1 MSTKT
6 TKTIDDIGIQPYIAY
21 EQNRKFFDEEY
32 IKNDKTVAP
41 QLITDITKPVIIS
54 DYQILFEINTK
65 GASWSLMPE
74 PFEYNIQK
82 GRLFTHQLA
91 PKLGPVELIEFQI
104 GKITRAADDEISFL
118 KPKKR
123 GRAKVQESSK
133 KEIEEIQ
140 SEANTLINM
149 MKNIQDLNKIIQT
162 ISSERYRYGKG

>member
-6 TKTIDDIGIQPYIAY
+6 TKTIDDIGIQSYITY
-21 EQNRKFFDEEY
+21 DQNRKFFDEEY
-32 IKNDKTVAP
+32 TKNDKTVAP

-54 DYQILFEINTK
+54 DYQILFEINK

-104 GKITRAADDEISFL
+104 GKISRAADEEISSL

-123 GRAKVQESSK
+123 GRPRGPESST

-149 MKNIQDLNKIIQT
+149 MKNIQDLNKIIQK